1 MKSET
6 NKRTVSSAP
15 ACWQREAP
23 CAFLRIETSSHDS
36 YLFPYQHFVTA
47 SLSQSDQAET
57 LRLKFS
63 LHDVEIEGRNL
74 RGLLLAVQD
83 FAVKWVRVM
92 PERYHLL
99 EAGENGVISRI
110 LIQEANSTGSPDE

>member
-23 CAFLRIETSSHDS
+23 CACLRIETSGSETH
-36 YLFPYQHFVTA
+36 LFPYPHLISA
-47 SLSQSDQAET
+47 CLIKAEGSET
-57 LRLKFS
+57 LRLTFS
-63 LHDVEIEGRNL
+63 SHDVEIVGSNL
-74 RGLLLAVQD
+74 RALLFALQD

-92 PERYHLL
+92 PERYQRL
-99 EAGENGVISRI
+99 EANENGSVSSIRV
-110 LIQEANSTGSPDE
+110 QEAK